1 MKHPKDVGDDSTLAI
16 IFALKRAG
24 YRILMPFGE
33 NTRYD
38 LVTDDG
44 RNLRK
49 VQCKT
54 GRFRDGAVQFATC
67 SHYAHHPHPKATQRD
82 YIGQIDDFAVFCPS
96 LGSVYLVPIDDLEA
110 TSYGTL
116 RVDPP
121 RNGQRKRV
129 RFAAAY
135 EVARIDVY

>member
-1 MKHPKDVGDDSTLAI
+1 MNHPKDVGDDSTLAI
-16 IFALKRAG
+16 IFALRRVG

-44 RNLRK
+44 VRLRK

-54 GRFRDGAVQFATC
+54 GRLRSGAVLFATC
-67 SHYAHHPHPKATQRD
+67 SSYAHHPNPKIPRRD
-82 YIGQIDDFAVFCPS
+82 YQGQVDDFAVFCPS
-96 LGSVYLVPIDDLEA
+96 LGAVYLVPIDDLEA
-110 TSYGTL
+110 TTHATL

-121 RNGQRKRV
+121 RNSQRKRII
-129 RFAAAY
+129 FAAAY

>member
-16 IFALKRAG
+16 MLALKRAG
-24 YRILMPFGE
+24 FRILMPFGE

-44 RNLRK
+44 SNLRK

-54 GRFRDGAVQFATC
+54 GRLRAGAVIFATC
-67 SHYAHHPHPKATQRD
+67 SHYAHHPNPKLPRRD
-82 YIGQIDDFAVFCPS
+82 YQGQIDDFAVFCPS
-96 LGSVYLVPIDDLEA
+96 LGAVYLVPIEDLE
-110 TSYGTL
+110 TTTYGTL

-121 RNGQRKRV
+121 RNGQRKRIK
-129 RFAAAY
+129 FAAAY

>member
-16 IFALKRAG
+16 IVALARCG
-24 YRILMPFGE
+24 YRILLPFGE
-33 NTRYD
+33 NSRYD

-44 RNLRK
+44 RSLRK

-54 GRFRDGAVQFATC
+54 GRLRAGAVVFATC
-67 SHYAHHPHPKATQRD
+67 SNYAHHPSPKPSRH
-82 YIGQIDDFAVFCPS
+82 YLGEVDDFAVFCPQ
-96 LGSVYLVPIDDLEA
+96 LGAVYLIPIDHLKSA
-110 TSYGTL
+110 TTYGRL

-121 RNGQRKRV
+121 RNGQQKRI

>member
-1 MKHPKDVGDDSTLAI
+1 
-16 IFALKRAG
+16 
-24 YRILMPFGE
+24 MPLGE

-44 RNLRK
+44 RCLRK

-54 GRFRDGAVQFATC
+54 GRLRQGAVIFAVC
-67 SHYAHHPHPKATQRD
+67 SHYGHHQRPKPSRD
-82 YIGQIDDFAVFCPS
+82 YLGQIDDFAVFCPA
-96 LGSVYLVPIDDLEA
+96 LGAVYLVPIDDLET

-121 RNGQRKRV
+121 RNAQRKRI